1 MSAETVARWREAL
14 DRASGSWVGSTDRL
28 RAVLL
33 LPGLLDVEVVTA
45 ARTGAT
51 GGCADIAACRCCCCC
66 CCITR
71 AGGVTKADASAA
83 DDATRAIDI
92 FRFEHILGSQVKWW
106 YGGIG
111 KRLQVEE
118 QLMTDADG
126 DIATC
131 KTGANEI
138 RGGGS
143 KIEKYRILS
152 PLYHLKVIETRNS
165 SVKVPSSLIV

>member
-33 LPGLLDVEVVTA
+33 LPGLWDVEVVTEV
-45 ARTGAT
+45 RAT
-51 GGCADIAACRCCCCC
+51 GGCADIDACRCCC

-92 FRFEHILGSQVKWW
+92 FRVEHILLRSQVKWW

-111 KRLQVEE
+111 KF
-118 QLMTDADG
+118 A
-126 DIATC
+126 
-131 KTGANEI
+131 
-138 RGGGS
+138 S
-143 KIEKYRILS
+143 
-152 PLYHLKVIETRNS
+152 
-165 SVKVPSSLIV
+165 